1 MIVQN
6 EFDIPGS
13 VTEAFDAVTDID
25 RVARCFPG
33 AVLDEAVDED
43 TYKGQIKVRLGPV
56 QVGFA
61 GKLEFLARDRAAATA
76 RFRAR
81 GKEQRGRGAADADVQ
96 MQLVANG
103 DEQTTVQLTTDMR
116 LAGAVAQ
123 YGRGA
128 GVIQGVAEEIIGR
141 FASNME
147 ADIKGETPTDA
158 GPVSGLG
165 IAAKVVA
172 KNIKQSVSSTKP
184 DED

>member
-1 MIVQN
+1 MIVEN

-13 VTEAFDAVTDID
+13 IAEAFDAVTDID

-33 AVLDEAVDED
+33 AVLDQAVDDD

-61 GKLEFLARDRAAATA
+61 GKLEFLERDRAAGTA

-96 MQLVANG
+96 MQLVAKT
-103 DEQTTVQLTTDMR
+103 DAETTVRLTTDMR

-128 GVIQGVAEEIIGR
+128 GVIQGVAEEIIGK
-141 FASNME
+141 FATNMQ
-147 ADIKGETPTDA
+147 ADIKGDNPTDA

-165 IAAKVVA
+165 VAAKVVA
-172 KNIKQSVSSTKP
+172 KNIKQSVSPTRQDK
-184 DED
+184 D